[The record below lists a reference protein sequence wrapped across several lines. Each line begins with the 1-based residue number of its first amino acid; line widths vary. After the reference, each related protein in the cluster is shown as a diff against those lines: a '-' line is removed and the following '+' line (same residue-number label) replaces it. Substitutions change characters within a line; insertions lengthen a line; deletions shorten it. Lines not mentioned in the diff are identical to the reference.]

1 MNDYKAEF
9 QEILPDNKVKCHLCP
24 HYCII
29 SDGKSG
35 ICRTRINIEGTL
47 FAQSYGKICSIGLD
61 PIEKKPLYHYYPG
74 SKIFSV
80 ATSGC
85 NLRCLNCQ
93 NWEISQFSP
102 DENMY
107 NYIKPEEI
115 VELAKNNGS
124 DGIAFTYTE
133 PTVFYEYMMAI
144 CVASREKG
152 LKNVMISNGYI
163 NTEPLES
170 LSRYM
175 DAANIDLKCFD
186 EKVYKKL
193 TGASLKPVLDTLLL
207 LKEKGVWL
215 EITNLLV
222 PGYSD
227 DLKMIE
233 KMTWWL
239 VENGFA
245 ETPIHFS
252 RFFPTH
258 KLTDLNPTTVQTV
271 IDAVNIAVQSGMKF
285 VYTGNMPGKGGEN
298 TVCPVCKHIILQ
310 RHGYDVSKTDL
321 IDGACPVCGK
331 LIPGIW
337 D

>member
-1 MNDYKAEF
+1 MNDYKAEY
-9 QEILPDNKVKCHLCP
+9 QETLPDKKVKCHLCP
-24 HYCII
+24 HYCVIGE
-29 SDGKSG
+29 GKSG
-35 ICRTRINIEGTL
+35 LCRTRINIEGTF

-102 DENMY
+102 DENRY
-107 NYIKPEEI
+107 NYLKPAEI
-115 VELAKNNGS
+115 AGLAKRYGS

-133 PTVFYEYMMAI
+133 PTVFYEYMMEI
-144 CVASREKG
+144 CAVSKELG
-152 LKNVMISNGYI
+152 LRNVIISNGYI
-163 NTEPLES
+163 NPEPLKT
-170 LSRYM
+170 LSEYI

-193 TGASLKPVLDTLLL
+193 AGASLKPVLDTLLM
-207 LKEKGVWL
+207 LKEKGIWL

-233 KMTWWL
+233 KMAFWL

-258 KLTDLNPTTVQTV
+258 KLADLNPTTTQSV
-271 IDAVNIAVQSGMKF
+271 IDAVNIAVESGMKF
-285 VYTGNMPGKGGEN
+285 VYTGNMSGKGGEN
-298 TVCPVCKHIILQ
+298 TVCPVCKHILVR
-310 RHGYDVSKTDL
+310 RHGYDVSMKDL
-321 IDGACPVCGK
+321 TDGACPVCGK